1 MNDTTEFLIVGG
13 GLEGLAIAWSLA
25 ERGATD
31 VTVVERATLCSGMT
45 GKSSAVARCHY
56 GVPSLAAMAHHG
68 IEFMA
73 EAKNILGEDVGLRRC
88 GYVIGVDENNVDA
101 LKNNVAMQQGL
112 GIDVDLVPADRVAE
126 LWPGLYLDDFAL
138 FAHEPGSGRG
148 EAYLTGMAYAAD
160 ARRRGV
166 RIRQHTPVAAL
177 LHAGGRVVGVRT
189 ATGERIDTGTV
200 VLANGA
206 WSAGLAEG
214 VGVDVPVRPLRTELV
229 LVDQGEPTPD
239 VPVLSDLAGMQYLC
253 REPDG
258 GLLVGNSDHSI
269 PEYVDPDRYRDRADD
284 LTIERVVSRLARRL
298 PGMPD
303 PRVTGSYAG
312 VYDVTPDF
320 NPIIGPA
327 PVGGLFLAVG
337 FSGHGF
343 KIAPAVGRL
352 AAALLT
358 GDRVPIRGVNP
369 LDFRYLRFAEEDLL
383 LSPHPYVG
391 ADGMR

>member
-25 ERGATD
+25 EQGATD

-56 GVPSLAAMAHHG
+56 GVPSLAAMALYG

-73 EAKNILGEDVGLRRC
+73 RAKDILGEDVGLRRC

-112 GIDVDLVPADRVAE
+112 GVDVDLLPTDRVAE

-148 EAYLTGMAYAAD
+148 EAYLTGMAYATD

-166 RIRQHTPVAAL
+166 RIRQHTTVTSL
-177 LHAGGRVVGVRT
+177 LHAHDRVVGVHT
-189 ATGERIDTGTV
+189 ETGERIDARTV

-206 WSAGLAEG
+206 WSAALAAG
-214 VGVDVPVRPLRTELV
+214 VGVDVPVCPLRTELV
-229 LVDQGEPTPD
+229 LVDQGDPTPD
-239 VPVLSDLAGMQYLC
+239 VPVLSDLVEMQYLC
-253 REPDG
+253 REPNGD
-258 GLLVGNSDHSI
+258 LLVGNSDHSI
-269 PEYVDPDRYRDRADD
+269 PDYVDPDRYRDRADD
-284 LTIERVVSRLARRL
+284 LTIERVVSRLAHRL
-298 PGMPD
+298 PDMPD

-320 NPIIGPA
+320 NPIIGPS

-352 AAALLT
+352 AAAQLT
-358 GDRVPIRGVNP
+358 GERVSLREVNP
-369 LDFRYLRFAEEDLL
+369 LDFRHARFAEQDLL
-383 LSPHPYVG
+383 QSPHPYVG

>member
-25 ERGATD
+25 EQGATD

-56 GVPSLAAMAHHG
+56 GVPSLAAMAHYG

-73 EAKNILGEDVGLRRC
+73 RAKDLLGEDVGLRRC

-101 LKNNVAMQQGL
+101 LKDNVAMQQGL
-112 GIDVDLVPADRVAE
+112 GIDVDLLPADRVAE

-148 EAYLTGMAYAAD
+148 EAYLTGMAYAAA

-166 RIRQHTPVAAL
+166 RIRQHTVVTSL
-177 LHAGGRVVGVRT
+177 LHAQDRVVGVRT
-189 ATGERIDTGTV
+189 GTGERIDARTV

-206 WSAGLAEG
+206 WSAALAAG

-229 LVDQGEPTPD
+229 LVDQGAPTPD
-239 VPVLSDLAGMQYLC
+239 VPVLSDLVRMQYLC
-253 REPDG
+253 REPNGD
-258 GLLVGNSDHSI
+258 LLVGNSDHSI
-269 PEYVDPDRYRDRADD
+269 PDYVNPDQYRDRADD
-284 LTIERVVSRLARRL
+284 LTIERVVSRLAHRL
-298 PGMPD
+298 PDMPD

-320 NPIIGPA
+320 NPIIGPT

-343 KIAPAVGRL
+343 KIAPAVGRV
-352 AAALLT
+352 AAAQLT
-358 GDRVPIRGVNP
+358 GERVLLRGVNP
-369 LDFRYLRFAEEDLL
+369 LDFRYPRFAEQDLL
-383 LSPHPYVG
+383 HSPHPYIG
-391 ADGMR
+391 PDGMR